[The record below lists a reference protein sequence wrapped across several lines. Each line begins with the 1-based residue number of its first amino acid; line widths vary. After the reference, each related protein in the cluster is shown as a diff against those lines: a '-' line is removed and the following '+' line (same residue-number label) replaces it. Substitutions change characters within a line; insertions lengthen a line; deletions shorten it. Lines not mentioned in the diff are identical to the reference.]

1 MKKIILGSMVL
12 LAMASCSTPPQK
24 KVVVMASGKF
34 TVSQTGDAIK
44 FEPGTQHNEQV
55 ITLKGD
61 KITLDDGSGS
71 KELLV
76 AEPGVYL
83 LNLKNDTLIGSL
95 QVFGDASTRESR
107 ITQDVLMERM
117 DSLQQLMLGQNLSP
131 EKKNHFLAPRDFKKI
146 TSEDDAI
153 VVGPFRGIPA
163 SLTPDKNGRVPEVYK
178 FITNKDARATLD
190 RLNNMLKEQ

>member
-1 MKKIILGSMVL
+1 MVL